1 MHTPWFT
8 TAVVAAAAI
17 GVYAWQRLLARF
29 DADPLADLR
38 RQYLAFG
45 LDAFR
50 EWWPWGAGAGAFPA
64 AYAPHEPIMEMGRTF
79 ALHAHDDLLEV
90 AIELGL
96 PGLVLVAAFLVLFA
110 CLLRKA
116 RLASASRRPT
126 MTAAAIAACVPL
138 VHSLVDYPLRTL
150 AVAVL
155 LALLLAELSAPDA
168 GALEPASSEL

>member
-1 MHTPWFT
+1 
-8 TAVVAAAAI
+8 
-17 GVYAWQRLLARF
+17 
-29 DADPLADLR
+29 
-38 RQYLAFG
+38 
-45 LDAFR
+45 
-50 EWWPWGAGAGAFPA
+50 
-64 AYAPHEPIMEMGRTF
+64 MGRTF

-110 CLLRKA
+110 CLLRRA